1 MASSSKVVL
10 LACGSFNPPTN
21 MHLRMFEVA
30 RDFLHRVGNCKV
42 IGGILTPV
50 NDAYQ
55 KKNLEGSLHRC
66 QMVRLAVEDS
76 DWLHLSDWESVQTGW
91 VRTRTVL
98 EYHQNAINR
107 YLGKASGEGEEEDPE
122 LLSASAD
129 ALTTSKKMQ
138 TEVEDWLQGQA
149 DASDDVRVRLL
160 CGADLLESF
169 AVPGLWEDEDVRKK
183 KFL

>member
-1 MASSSKVVL
+1 
-10 LACGSFNPPTN
+10 
-21 MHLRMFEVA
+21 
-30 RDFLHRVGNCKV
+30 
-42 IGGILTPV
+42 
-50 NDAYQ
+50 
-55 KKNLEGSLHRC
+55 
-66 QMVRLAVEDS
+66 MVRLAVEDS

-129 ALTTSKKMQ
+129 ALTTSKKVQ

-169 AVPGLWEDEDVRKK
+169 AVPGLWEDEDIETIVRDFGIVCISREGSNPQ
-183 KFL
+183 KFVYENDVLTRHQRRIDIVTEWISNEISATKVRRAIRRGESI